1 MKDGN
6 IVVVDSKRTEHR
18 APVDE
23 AEQLLE
29 KFPGEPVDE
38 LIIKL
43 DKALK
48 DTYGATAEANET
60 FA

>member
-18 APVDE
+18 AKVDE